1 MRKSKFMKAKLTL
14 MKKQMAPI
22 ITYRGEHIDGEENI
36 VQLVP
41 LTLRRIHSVSLM
53 MLPNG
58 LHSSISNNF
67 GMMNYKNVGKADQLV

>member
-1 MRKSKFMKAKLTL
+1 MRKTKFMKAKLTL
-14 MKKQMAPI
+14 KKKQMAPI
-22 ITYRGEHIDGEENI
+22 ISYKGEHIDGEENI

-41 LTLRRIHSVSLM
+41 HKLMGIHSVSLM

-67 GMMNYKNVGKADQLV
+67 GMMKLQKCW

>member
-1 MRKSKFMKAKLTL
+1 MKAKLTL
-14 MKKQMAPI
+14 KKEQMAPVI
-22 ITYRGEHIDGEENI
+22 RYWGKHTDGEENI

-67 GMMNYKNVGKADQLV
+67 GMMKLQKCW